1 MFKLIGHVQ
10 GIINN
15 LGKIQLKAKIYIVN
29 YYKIPFIYDFIKET

>member
-15 LGKIQLKAKIYIVN
+15 LGKIQLKAKINI
-29 YYKIPFIYDFIKET
+29 IKFHL